1 METSLLNDIII
12 IFGLAIIILF
22 ISHRFRVPSIVGLLL
37 TGMIAGPYGLALI
50 GRVSEIEVLAEI
62 GIVLLLFTIG
72 MELSLKEMWQ
82 IKKAVFIG
90 GSVQVLITLLAA
102 ALIANYLGRNPGES
116 IFIGFLIA
124 LSSTAIVLKLL
135 QERAEIDSPHGRIT
149 LAILIYQD
157 VIIVPMILVTPLLAG
172 ASGNGGESPLVMVV
186 MAVLLI
192 FMVIAGARW
201 IVPQILYQ
209 IVKTRSSELFL
220 LSIIFICFSV
230 ALFTYSTGLSL
241 ALGAFLA
248 GLILSESDYGHQAI
262 GNILPFRDVF
272 MSFFFISIGMLLDI
286 NFILQKPALILL
298 IALGVIS
305 LKAIIAGFA
314 TLVLGYPLRTTI
326 MVSLALVQVG
336 EFSFILSKFGIE
348 YGLLTWDTYQ
358 LFLAVSVATM
368 AATPFIIQASHNIAD
383 SFMRLPIPKRIK
395 SCLCHEN
402 MRDETDKIQI
412 KDHLIVIGFGINGRN
427 VARAARV
434 ANIPYVI
441 IEINPD
447 TVISERSKDE
457 LIYYGDATQEAVL
470 RHVNIKDARV
480 MVLGISDPMATRRII
495 STARRLSPKI
505 HMIARTRYLQEMEP
519 LYELGADEVVPQ
531 EFETS
536 VEIFV
541 RVLKKYLIPKDIIET
556 FMAEVRA
563 DGYEMFRNL
572 SRESNDFCNLKLNLS
587 DLDVSTIRV
596 EKGSQVSGKTL
607 AQVELRK
614 KHGVTLIASCRS
626 GHSVSNPNAS
636 LRLCPG
642 DMLVLLGTPEKIAG
656 VVGLF
661 VTSDTGSEDDD
672 SKKQ

>member
-12 IFGLAIIILF
+12 IFGLSIIILF
-22 ISHRFRVPSIVGLLL
+22 LSHRFRVPSIVGLLL

-50 GRVSEIEVLAEI
+50 SGVSEIEVLAEI

-72 MELSLKEMWQ
+72 MELSLKDMWQ

-90 GSVQVLITLLAA
+90 GSVQVLITLLTA
-102 ALIANYLGRNPGES
+102 ALIANYFGRNPGES

-157 VIIVPMILVTPLLAG
+157 IIIVPMILVTPLLAG
-172 ASGNGGESPLVMVV
+172 ASGNSGESPLVMIA

-192 FMVIAGARW
+192 FLVIVGARW
-201 IVPQILYQ
+201 IVPQLLYQ

-230 ALFTYSTGLSL
+230 AMFTYSTGLSL

-298 IALGVIS
+298 IAIGVIS

-383 SFMRLPIPKRIK
+383 SVMRLPIPKRIK
-395 SCLCHEN
+395 SRLCHEK
-402 MRDETDKIQI
+402 MRDEADKIQL
-412 KDHLIVIGFGINGRN
+412 KDHLIVVGFGINGRN

-447 TVISERSKDE
+447 TVLSERSKDE

-470 RHVNIKDARV
+470 KHVNIKDARV

-495 STARRLSPKI
+495 STARRLSPKV

-587 DLDVSTIRV
+587 DLDVSTVRV

-607 AQVELRK
+607 AQIELRK
-614 KHGVTLIASCRS
+614 KHGVTLIASCRG
-626 GHSVSNPNAS
+626 GHSVSNPDAS

-661 VTSDTGSEDDD
+661 IASGTGSKDDD

>member
-1 METSLLNDIII
+1 METQLLNDIII
-12 IFGLAIIILF
+12 IFGLAIAILF
-22 ISHRFRVPSIVGLLL
+22 ISHRLRVPSIVGLLL
-37 TGMIAGPYGLALI
+37 TGMIAGPYGMAVL
-50 GRVSEIEVLAEI
+50 GNVTEIEVLAEI

-72 MELSLKEMWQ
+72 MELSLKDMWQ
-82 IKKAVFIG
+82 IKKAVFLG
-90 GSVQVLITLLAA
+90 GSVQVLVTLLAA
-102 ALIANYLGRNPGES
+102 ALIATYLGRSPGES
-116 IFIGFLIA
+116 IFIGFLLA

-149 LAILIYQD
+149 LAILIFQD

-172 ASGNGGESPLVMVV
+172 ASGNGGESPLVLFA
-186 MAVLLI
+186 MAFVLLVL
-192 FMVIAGARW
+192 VIIGAKW
-201 IVPQILYQ
+201 IVPQLLYQ
-209 IVKTRSSELFL
+209 IVKTRNSELFL

-230 ALFTYSTGLSL
+230 ALFTYSIGLSL

-248 GLILSESDYGHQAI
+248 GLIISESEYGHQAI

-286 NFILQKPALILL
+286 NFLFQQPVLVVL

-305 LKAIIAGFA
+305 LKAIIAGLA
-314 TLVLGYPLRTTI
+314 TVVLGYPLRTTV

-358 LFLAVSVATM
+358 LFLSVSVATM
-368 AATPFIIQASHNIAD
+368 AATPFIIHASPHIAD
-383 SFMRLPIPKRIK
+383 SVMRLPLPKRMK
-395 SCLCHEN
+395 SGLYPVKMN
-402 MRDETDKIQI
+402 GQTDKIQL
-412 KDHLIVIGFGINGRN
+412 KDHLVVVGFGINGRN

-434 ANIPYVI
+434 AGIPYVI
-441 IEINPD
+441 IEMNPD
-447 TVISERSKDE
+447 TVLSERSKDE
-457 LIYYGDATQEAVL
+457 LIYYGDATQDAVL
-470 RHVNIKDARV
+470 KHVNIKDARV

-495 STARRLSPKI
+495 STARRLSPKL
-505 HMIARTRYLQEMEP
+505 HMITRTRYLQEMKP
-519 LYELGADEVVPQ
+519 LYDLGADEVVPQ

-541 RVLKKYLIPKDIIET
+541 RVLKKYLIPKDTIET

-572 SRESNDFCNLKLNLS
+572 SRESSDFCDLKLNLS

-614 KHGVTLIASCRS
+614 KYGVTLIASCRDGETS
-626 GHSVSNPNAS
+626 SNPDAS
-636 LRLCPG
+636 IRLCPG
-642 DMLVLLGTPEKIAG
+642 DMLVLLGTPDKIAK
-656 VVGLF
+656 VEGLF
-661 VTSDTGSEDDD
+661 VATDESAENNDL
-672 SKKQ
+672 KK

>member
-12 IFGLAIIILF
+12 IFGLAIAILF

-37 TGMIAGPYGLALI
+37 TGMIAGPYGLGMI
-50 GRVSEIEVLAEI
+50 SSITEIEVLAEI

-72 MELSLKEMWQ
+72 MELSLKDMWQ

-90 GSVQVLITLLAA
+90 GSIQVLVTLLAA

-116 IFIGFLIA
+116 IFIGFLLA

-135 QERAEIDSPHGRIT
+135 QERADIDSPHGRIT

-157 VIIVPMILVTPLLAG
+157 IIIVPMILVTPLLAG
-172 ASGNGGESPLVMVV
+172 ASGNGGESPLALIT
-186 MAVLLI
+186 MAILLI
-192 FMVIAGARW
+192 FLVIAGARW
-201 IVPQILYQ
+201 IVPQLLYQ
-209 IVKTRSSELFL
+209 IVKTRNSELFL

-248 GLILSESDYGHQAI
+248 GLIISESEYGHQAI

-286 NFILQKPALILL
+286 NFLFQQPVLIVL

-368 AATPFIIQASHNIAD
+368 AATPFIIHASHNIAD
-383 SFMRLPIPKRIK
+383 SVMRLPIPKRIK
-395 SCLCHEN
+395 SCLCHEKK
-402 MRDETDKIQI
+402 REETDKIQL

-427 VARAARV
+427 VARVARV
-434 ANIPYVI
+434 ADIPYVV

-447 TVISERSKDE
+447 TVLSERSKDE

-470 RHVNIKDARV
+470 KHVNIKDARV
-480 MVLGISDPMATRRII
+480 MVLGISDPVATRRVI
-495 STARRLSPKI
+495 STARRLSPKVHI
-505 HMIARTRYLQEMEP
+505 ITRTRYLQEMEP
-519 LYELGADEVVPQ
+519 LYELGSNEVVPQ

-572 SRESNDFCNLKLNLS
+572 SLESNDFCNLKLNLS

-596 EKGSQVSGKTL
+596 EKGSHMSGKTL
-607 AQVELRK
+607 AQAELRK
-614 KHGVTLIASCRS
+614 KYGVTLIASCR
-626 GHSVSNPNAS
+626 GGQSVSNPDAS

-642 DMLVLLGTPEKIAG
+642 DMLVFLGTPDKTAE
-656 VVGLF
+656 VTRLF
-661 VTSDTGSEDDD
+661 VSPNGATLVFD
-672 SKKQ
+672 

>member
-1 METSLLNDIII
+1 MEISLLNEIII
-12 IFGLAIIILF
+12 IFGLAIAILF

-37 TGMIAGPYGLALI
+37 TGMLAGPYGLAV
-50 GRVSEIEVLAEI
+50 VSSVAEIEVLAEI

-72 MELSLKEMWQ
+72 MELSLKDMWQ
-82 IKKAVFIG
+82 IKKAVLLG
-90 GSVQVLITLLAA
+90 GSVQVLVTLLAA
-102 ALIANYLGRNPGES
+102 ALIATYLGRSPGES
-116 IFIGFLIA
+116 IFIGFLLA

-135 QERAEIDSPHGRIT
+135 QERAEIDSPQGRIT
-149 LAILIYQD
+149 LAILIFQD

-172 ASGNGGESPLVMVV
+172 ATGNGGESPLILLAMGI
-186 MAVLLI
+186 LLI
-192 FMVIAGARW
+192 FLVIAGARW
-201 IVPQILYQ
+201 IVPQLLYQ
-209 IVKTRSSELFL
+209 IVKTRNSELFL

-248 GLILSESDYGHQAI
+248 GLIISESEYGHQAI

-272 MSFFFISIGMLLDI
+272 MSFFFVSIGMLLDI
-286 NFILQKPALILL
+286 NFFFQQPALIVV

-305 LKAIIAGFA
+305 LKAIIAGLA
-314 TLVLGYPLRTTI
+314 TIVLGYPLRTTI

-358 LFLAVSVATM
+358 LFLAVSVITM
-368 AATPFIIQASHNIAD
+368 AATPFIIHASPHIAD
-383 SFMRLPIPKRIK
+383 SVMRLPLPKKMK
-395 SCLCHEN
+395 SGLYPVKMN
-402 MRDETDKIQI
+402 GQTDKIQL
-412 KDHLIVIGFGINGRN
+412 KDHLVVVGFGINGRN

-434 ANIPYVI
+434 AGIPYVI
-441 IEINPD
+441 IEMNPD
-447 TVISERSKDE
+447 TVLSERSKDE

-470 RHVNIKDARV
+470 KHVNINDARV
-480 MVLGISDPMATRRII
+480 MVLGISDPVATRRII
-495 STARRLSPKI
+495 STARRLSPKL
-505 HMIARTRYLQEMEP
+505 HMITRTRYLQEMGP
-519 LYELGADEVVPQ
+519 LYDLGADEVVPQ

-572 SRESNDFCNLKLNLS
+572 SRESSDFCDLKLNLS

-596 EKGSQVSGKTL
+596 EKCSYVSGKTL

-614 KHGVTLIASCRS
+614 KHGVTLIASCRGGQTS
-626 GHSVSNPNAS
+626 SNPDAS
-636 LRLCPG
+636 IRLCP
-642 DMLVLLGTPEKIAG
+642 DDVLVLLGTPDKIAE
-656 VVGLF
+656 VTGLF
-661 VTSDTGSEDDD
+661 VAPDTCSENED
-672 SKKQ
+672 SNKQ